1 MIHPNRRSEA
11 TVKSWWKRPWSW
23 VLLIGAVFVV
33 ILAVEEGKRRFSAP
47 WSYGDPSLTGVW
59 YGPLEARLGA
69 KYQILLELEY
79 YEPSRPGRRRG
90 RGGGSSRNLSGT
102 AKLCSPRG
110 AVFDFELSG
119 RADRDA
125 RDVRLLIEYVDPSQS
140 ALDMDL
146 VGAWGGRTLALRTNK
161 NPFDPDGSFRP
172 VRTTSS
178 ADPDDSFAPIEL
190 RKGSAADFESACRQL
205 AA

>member
-1 MIHPNRRSEA
+1 MIHPVRRSEA

-125 RDVRLLIEYVDPSQS
+125 RDVRILIEYVDPSQS